1 MSDDIEQEQYESNAA
16 SPEHGTP
23 SRPASS
29 GWTEVN
35 MSRTPGLCFV
45 TCSGNIKQY
54 WHDLGIG
61 KSVAKDMI
69 ANGRF
74 VEETEA
80 VQPTD
85 VLSHDHIVDV
95 TEATGDISEYH

>member
-1 MSDDIEQEQYESNAA
+1 
-16 SPEHGTP
+16 
-23 SRPASS
+23 
-29 GWTEVN
+29 
-35 MSRTPGLCFV
+35 
-45 TCSGNIKQY
+45 
-54 WHDLGIG
+54 
-61 KSVAKDMI
+61 MI